1 MEVRWVTTFDWTAA
15 GDSLATFGGELVTLH
30 VPKTGLPFFDALRLY
45 GAIDLYIGVRE
56 DVTIIDA
63 GNEWAVEAKSR
74 NNRVAGAD
82 QAAFAYVW
90 KKRKPLAPEYCD
102 RLRNGIV
109 NRVPFAGDPHIAA
122 TKALSGL
129 DSALQ
134 AGIRDSAATS
144 YTTLQTGQT
153 SESTCCVAKIPLS
166 SGLLAFAGKKRV
178 EGIGSITFLPIFE
191 GKVDLSKVVSPL
203 RAWLGVPHLLCAQAL
218 AVLTLKTSLFAEG
231 YQERLKGVVFNT
243 ALGGRRSDNYSGF
256 VAVGS
261 TAIGKMGSADFC
273 AHVHHVFRELVASAW
288 KRQGRDYAV
297 TALTPAA
304 LALGFWLMQPVP
316 KHLSSMITAQEQL
329 HRSGLP
335 GIFLANTDYVQEV
348 FRMTYGT
355 WKGDHDATRRF
366 ARAVASSIYYARMVK
381 EKDAQGRQKAWYDEV
396 TMLRSSPSAKAFI
409 ERAMILIEQGH
420 REHAQIGTAHRNEAF
435 DPDAL
440 LKSIGLDRAEFETF
454 RDLFR
459 MYLVQESTWRQG
471 EKPTVEL
478 GTEIDAA
485 SADASETEEEDE
497 E

>member
-1 MEVRWVTTFDWTAA
+1 MEVGQVTNFDWVAA
-15 GDSLATFGGELVTLH
+15 GDTLASFGGEPTTLH
-30 VPKTGLPFFDALRLY
+30 VPKTGLAFFDALRLY
-45 GAIDLYIGVRE
+45 GAIDLYIGLRE
-56 DVTIIDA
+56 DVTIVDA

-82 QAAFAYVW
+82 QMAFAHIW
-90 KKRKPLAPEYCD
+90 KKKRPFAAEYCD
-102 RLRNGIV
+102 RLRNGII

-153 SESTCCVAKIPLS
+153 SESTCCVARIPLS

-203 RAWLGVPHLLCAQAL
+203 RAWLGVPHPLCAQAL
-218 AVLTLKTSLFAEG
+218 AMLALKTSLFAEG
-231 YQERLKGVVFNT
+231 YQERLKAVVFNT

-256 VAVGS
+256 IAVGS

-273 AHVHHVFRELVASAW
+273 AHVHRVFRGLIAKAW
-288 KRQGRDYAV
+288 ERQGRSYAA
-297 TALTPAA
+297 TGLTPVA
-304 LALGFWLMQPVP
+304 LALAFWLMQPVP

-335 GIFLANTDYVQEV
+335 GVLAKVDYVQEV

-381 EKDAQGRQKAWYDEV
+381 ETEAEGRQKAWYDEV

-420 REHAQIGTAHRNEAF
+420 RENPLVGTVHRNEGF

-440 LKSIGLDRAEFETF
+440 LKSIGHDRAEFETF

-459 MYLVQESTWRQG
+459 MYLIQESTYRQR
-471 EKPTVEL
+471 EKPTVEPS
-478 GTEIDAA
+478 TEVEET
-485 SADASETEEEDE
+485 SADTSETEEEDE